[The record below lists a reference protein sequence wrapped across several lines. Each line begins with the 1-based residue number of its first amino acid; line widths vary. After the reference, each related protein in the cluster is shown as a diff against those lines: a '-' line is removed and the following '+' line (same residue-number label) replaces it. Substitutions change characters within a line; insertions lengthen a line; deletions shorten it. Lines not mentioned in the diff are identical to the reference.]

1 MAPFYGHAI
10 DMWNL
15 IFADH
20 WMIRESHKFVTAI
33 GYSEK
38 FNPQVV
44 RLGMAWDYNWVYH
57 ISLKSRWPQ
66 FTVSQNLQ
74 RRWPEVFA
82 LATNTF
88 GGMTNATSE
97 FRFWG

>member
-44 RLGMAWDYNWVYH
+44 RLGMAWDYNWVTTSASKVDGPNSQFPK
-57 ISLKSRWPQ
+57 ICSGGGLKSLHLLRIR
-66 FTVSQNLQ
+66 L
-74 RRWPEVFA
+74 E
-82 LATNTF
+82 
-88 GGMTNATSE
+88 E
-97 FRFWG
+97 